1 MEIVKINYN
10 KETIII
16 ERRTKGE
23 CSMYEI
29 IVMEADYEPWWQFDG
44 WEDYVIETF
53 QFDTA
58 LELEAHLQM
67 LLRMYRQKYPN
78 EECRNENFYA
88 FWDENEQF
96 FCDACDDDAQL
107 YHGII
112 VRYEA

>member
-1 MEIVKINYN
+1 
-10 KETIII
+10 
-16 ERRTKGE
+16 
-23 CSMYEI
+23 MYEI

-44 WEDYVIETF
+44 WEDYVIKKF
-53 QFDTA
+53 QFDTEF
-58 LELEAHLQM
+58 ELEAHLQM

-78 EECRNENFYA
+78 EECRNEIFYA

-112 VRYEA
+112 IKCPT